1 MADNCVYPTSR
12 NEFGVG
18 ANDMSSTAPLD
29 STSRN
34 LSTHLFWLFLGS
46 LFKKK
51 RINIDIYI
59 HSACMCI

>member
-51 RINIDIYI
+51 KYQY
-59 HSACMCI
+59 